1 MTIFR
6 VMFSGEKDL
15 CVCENH
21 LADIFQEII
30 LKKGMV
36 SPAVAIDEN
45 PMTLCEWEPQDLPC
59 ETEPSKRLQQY
70 VDDRLKGHM
79 DLLRRE
85 LAEGRYGQ
93 IKAISAVVV
102 STKDGEVSVPPVS
115 EESPAAKL
123 ERLQEGLY
131 QAVKAAA
138 DKGLIPE
145 SYGILQALDALTA
158 FKLSGEKDE

>member
-21 LADIFQEII
+21 LADFFQAII
-30 LKKGMV
+30 LKKGKV

-45 PMTLCEWEPQDLPC
+45 LMTLCEWEPQDLPC

-79 DLLRRE
+79 ALLRRE
-85 LAEGRYGQ
+85 LAEGRYVTM
-93 IKAISAVVV
+93 KELA
-102 STKDGEVSVPPVS
+102 PVS
-115 EESPAAKL
+115 
-123 ERLQEGLY
+123 Q
-131 QAVKAAA
+131 AA
-138 DKGLIPE
+138 DANARQLDD
-145 SYGILQALDALTA
+145 LQAAILREQQWRVGINNRLHAVEA
-158 FKLSGEKDE
+158 GLSFQGGAK